1 MIDRTTGAP
10 VTDAADSTNG
20 VLLPI
25 GGYKGAGL
33 ALVLGLLAG
42 ALNGVAVGAD
52 VVDFNA
58 DKTTSTNT
66 GQFIIA
72 LDVTRLIDSAQFA
85 VETQRYLDELRR
97 SARLPGVERIR
108 LPGDDRA
115 VRRRDR
121 AGHGVPLSPPVQARL
136 AALAQRLGIA
146 PL

>member
-1 MIDRTTGAP
+1 M
-10 VTDAADSTNG
+10 
-20 VLLPI
+20 LLPI

-42 ALNGVAVGAD
+42 ALNGAAVDAD

-58 DKTTSTNT
+58 DKTTTTHT

-72 LDVTRLIDSAQFA
+72 LDVTRLIDSAKFA

-121 AGHGVPLSPPVQARL
+121 ADHGVPLSPPVQARL